1 MAAFFYDNQVRR
13 FLIQFGKIFS
23 NWYVTKGK
31 DPAGNEIL
39 VRVPIMYGD
48 SSRQASTIIANNS
61 ASNLPSA
68 PLITYYITGLEYDQR
83 RTQDPTFIDKIQVRQ
98 RSYNSETQQYETV
111 QGQAFTVER
120 LMPVPYTLRMTVDL
134 WTTNYNQKLQLIE
147 QLGTLFNP
155 SLEIQSTDNF
165 IDWTSLSVVYQDGLT
180 FSSRSIPQGTG
191 NPIDVMSW
199 KFYMPIWISNAA
211 KLKKMGVIE
220 KIIASIFSG
229 TALDDIQNDDLLL
242 GTRQKITPYGY
253 KLLLIGN
260 SLQLLP
266 ANQDFY
272 PNNEDLDL
280 PPSPNTSLYWSS
292 LLNVYGTI
300 RPGISQIW
308 LQNPY
313 MDTEIVGTIVLDPN
327 DDRLLIYDIDPDTLP
342 QNTLDPVDSVINQL
356 VTGPNAGLPPAENGI
371 RYLIVDN
378 IGNEGDTTI
387 AWGNVVAYANDII
400 EYDSTMGEWFV
411 SFDSATATTV
421 EYVTNL
427 TTSVQYRYVNT
438 EGAWMKSWEG
448 WYGQGDY
455 SIVI

>member
-1 MAAFFYDNQVRR
+1 MAQFFYDNQIRR
-13 FLIQFGKIFS
+13 FLIQFAKIFS
-23 NWYVTKGK
+23 NWEVTKGK

-68 PLITYYITGLEYDQR
+68 PLITYYISGLEYDQR
-83 RTQDPTFIDKIQVRQ
+83 RTQDPTFIDRINVRQ
-98 RSYNSETQQYETV
+98 RTFNTDTGQYESV

-120 LMPVPYTLRMTVDL
+120 LMPVPYTLRITVDF
-134 WTTNYNQKLQLIE
+134 WTTNYQQKLELIE

-155 SLEIQSTDNF
+155 SIEIQSTDNF

-180 FSSRSIPQGTG
+180 FSSRTIPQGTA
-191 NPIDVMSW
+191 NPIDVLSW
-199 KFYMPIWISNAA
+199 KFYMPIWLSNAA

-220 KIIASIFSG
+220 KVIASIFKG
-229 TALDDIQNDDLLL
+229 TALQDIQNDDLLL

-253 KLLLIGN
+253 KVLLMGN
-260 SLQLLP
+260 RLQLLP
-266 ANQDFY
+266 ANNDNFVSNINLNY
-272 PNNEDLDL
+272 PE
-280 PPSPNTSLYWSS
+280 PPDTSLYWTS

-313 MDTEIVGTIVLDPN
+313 MNTDIVGTFVPDPT
-327 DDRLLIYDIDPDTLP
+327 DDRLLIYDIDTDTLP
-342 QNTLDPVDSVINQL
+342 QNTLSPVNSVINPL
-356 VTGPNAGLPPAENGI
+356 VAGPNAGLPGPVNGV
-371 RYLIVDN
+371 RYLLVEAV
-378 IGNEGDTTI
+378 GSEGSPTV
-387 AWGNVVAYANDII
+387 AWGELIANANDIV
-400 EYDSTMGEWFV
+400 EYDVTSASWYV
-411 SFDSATATTV
+411 SFDSQVATTV

-427 TTSVQYRYVNT
+427 TTSIQYRYTPDGV
-438 EGAWMKSWEG
+438 WMKSYEG
-448 WYGQGDY
+448 WYEAGDY

>member
-1 MAAFFYDNQVRR
+1 MAAFFYDNQIRR
-13 FLIQFGKIFS
+13 FLIQFAKIFS
-23 NWYVTKGK
+23 YWEVTKGK

-68 PLITYYITGLEYDQR
+68 PLITYYISGLEYDQR
-83 RTQDPTFIDKIQVRQ
+83 RTQDPTYVDRINVRQ
-98 RSYNSETQQYETV
+98 RTFNTETGQYESV

-120 LMPVPYTLRMTVDL
+120 LMPVPYTLRITVDF
-134 WTTNYNQKLQLIE
+134 WTTNYQQKLELIE

-155 SLEIQSTDNF
+155 SMEIQSTDNF

-180 FSSRSIPQGTG
+180 FSSRTIPQGTA

-199 KFYMPIWISNAA
+199 KFYMPIWLSNAA

-220 KIIASIFSG
+220 KVIASIFKG
-229 TALDDIQNDDLLL
+229 TALQDIQNDDLLL

-253 KLLLIGN
+253 KVLLMGN
-260 SLQLLP
+260 RLQLLP
-266 ANQDFY
+266 ADNNSFVSNVDLNY
-272 PNNEDLDL
+272 PE
-280 PPSPNTSLYWSS
+280 PPDTSLYWTS

-313 MDTEIVGTIVLDPN
+313 MTTDIVGTIVPDPT
-327 DDRLLIYDIDPDTLP
+327 DDRLLIYDIDADTLP
-342 QNTLDPVDSVINQL
+342 QNTLSPVNSVVNPLIS
-356 VTGPNAGLPPAENGI
+356 GPNAGLPGPVNGV
-371 RYLIVDN
+371 RYLLVES
-378 IGNEGDTTI
+378 IGSAGSPTI
-387 AWGNVVAYANDII
+387 AWGDLIANANDIV
-400 EYDSTMGEWFV
+400 EYDADSASWYV
-411 SFDSATATTV
+411 SFDSQVSTTV

-427 TTSVQYRYVNT
+427 TTSIQYRYTPDGV
-438 EGAWMKSWEG
+438 WMKSYEG
-448 WYGQGDY
+448 WYDQGNY